1 MPSETTTVS
10 PQWQEKANDFFSTS
24 GVKLKAA
31 GNIFGEAAKEA
42 KENVADVAERVGSIM
57 RSRWSI
63 FQQNNLRP
71 GSKEAVQE
79 RFLSVA
85 ASTGTLF
92 RRGISET
99 KEKCVVGK
107 LKVEEVAKKT
117 AQRSKSILTNI
128 ERWQKGVASTDVF
141 GVPIEITVQRQ
152 QSLKPIPHILV
163 SCADYLVLSGL
174 STEYLF
180 KNEGDKKV
188 IQQLISLY
196 NQDWTASLP
205 DGINPVDIGILLKCY
220 IASLPE
226 PLITFDLYHEV
237 RNARSS
243 IHAIRNIL
251 KKLPSVNYMTL
262 EYLTALLLR
271 VSLKS
276 PLNKMDAGSLA
287 VEMAPLIIWQKEQRP
302 EFFSRYCN
310 FSFKGSSD
318 KSLDRTPSTRSA
330 WDNLSET
337 DANMEASSA
346 IPLDDGLPTTDFSS
360 IEVIQCLIQQHNA
373 IFTDAN
379 ETTWR

>member
-1 MPSETTTVS
+1 ME
-10 PQWQEKANDFFSTS
+10 F
-24 GVKLKAA
+24 
-31 GNIFGEAAKEA
+31 
-42 KENVADVAERVGSIM
+42 M
-57 RSRWSI
+57 
-63 FQQNNLRP
+63 
-71 GSKEAVQE
+71 
-79 RFLSVA
+79 
-85 ASTGTLF
+85 F
-92 RRGISET
+92 RNCSLVCYRLYGII
-99 KEKCVVGK
+99 
-107 LKVEEVAKKT
+107 A
-117 AQRSKSILTNI
+117 
-128 ERWQKGVASTDVF
+128 
-141 GVPIEITVQRQ
+141 
-152 QSLKPIPHILV
+152 
-163 SCADYLVLSGL
+163 
-174 STEYLF
+174 
-180 KNEGDKKV
+180 
-188 IQQLISLY
+188 
-196 NQDWTASLP
+196 

-271 VSLKS
+271 VSQKS
-276 PLNKMDAGSLA
+276 PPNKMDAGSLA

-310 FSFKGSSD
+310 FSSKGSSD